1 MIAKIKNID
10 SNDIK
15 LRFGRIITQ
24 ISAQKFHPTFS
35 TAPLLPSIISII
47 LLITPFVLPIFS
59 FLSFPFQLRDSIV
72 LRRNKIQSQL
82 SLVRNLLLSIPP
94 LDPHLSP
101 RKTGTVL

>member
-24 ISAQKFHPTFS
+24 ISAQKFHPSFS

-59 FLSFPFQLRDSIV
+59 FLSFPSRFHRTSKKQNPKSTFSR
-72 LRRNKIQSQL
+72 
-82 SLVRNLLLSIPP
+82 P
-94 LDPHLSP
+94 
-101 RKTGTVL
+101 